1 MITLGI
7 ETSCDETGIAV
18 VKDGRILSNEIA
30 SSLRFHKP
38 YGGIVPEIA
47 TRFHVEAIEEVFK
60 RALLEAGVKKDQ
72 IDLVSFT
79 YGPGLVGS
87 LLVGVSFAKALGF
100 SLNIPIIGINHLQ
113 AHTFSAV
120 IDKGSIPF
128 PFISLI
134 ISGGHTGL
142 AFVRDFDKFE
152 LLGQTLDD
160 ALGEAFDKVS
170 KILGYGYPGGP
181 IIEKLAKRG
190 NPDNVRLQYNYE
202 STDSFDFSFSG
213 IKTAVLYYVRDLQRH
228 NKKPNEYDIAG
239 NFQQTVIKI
248 IFEKIKLAC
257 EIKGTSTIM
266 VSGGVSINKH
276 LRNYLRSHSKHYKLK
291 IIFPKDNLCLDNGA
305 MVASLGEYLFKK
317 KRFISNFYISAVS
330 NLGFDSNFKGEGYDK
345 FTVNN

>member
-7 ETSCDETGIAV
+7 ETSCDETGISV

-38 YGGIVPEIA
+38 YGGVVPEIA
-47 TRFHVEAIEEVFK
+47 TRFHVEVIEKVFK
-60 RALLEAGVKKDQ
+60 RALLAAGVKENQ
-72 IDLVSFT
+72 IDLVAFT

-100 SLNIPIIGINHLQ
+100 SLNIPIIGINHLH
-113 AHTFSAV
+113 AHTYSAV
-120 IDKGSIPF
+120 INRGSIPF
-128 PFISLI
+128 PFVSMI

-142 AFVRDFDKFE
+142 ALVRDFDKFE

-170 KILGYGYPGGP
+170 KILGQGYPGGP
-181 IIEKLAKRG
+181 IIERLAKKG
-190 NPDNVRLQYNYE
+190 NPDNARFQYNYD
-202 STDSFDFSFSG
+202 STDSLDFSFSG
-213 IKTAVLYYVRDLQRH
+213 IKTAVLYYIRDLQRQ
-228 NKKPNEYDIAG
+228 NKKPNEYDIAAS
-239 NFQQTVIKI
+239 FQQTVVKI

-257 EIKGTSTIM
+257 EIKDVRT
-266 VSGGVSINKH
+266 VALSGGVSINRS
-276 LRNYLRSHSKHYKLK
+276 LRNYLMSHSKHYKLK

-317 KRFISNFYISAVS
+317 KKFASDFYISAVS
-330 NLGFDSNFKGEGYDK
+330 NLGFGSN
-345 FTVNN
+345 